1 MRRTWLLITVQIL
14 CLLVR
19 SFAREP
25 TTAVVVVEG
34 LTWQQIEQ
42 GEAGA
47 LYVLARHGAV
57 GLMSVGAGGDAA
69 FRFALTLQTGRRL
82 ALPREATPDAL
93 RKRYAH
99 LRWLTDAL
107 ARAGVRVTV
116 YCRPPQEHL
125 QALLAQPNAPAMPT
139 ARVQIWW
146 LRGEPSTIS
155 QEVEQVIGSLNPE
168 RDRVLVLGLPPS
180 GERVAP
186 VITAGGGLSP
196 GVLTS
201 ATTRTPGL
209 VSDEDIAPTLLEW
222 HGVRPRVG
230 EQTLCILQAQDALA
244 LVQQVARVCQWN
256 MQGLLLI
263 GALQVGG
270 GLLAMF
276 AVLGILHWRST
287 SRRVRLLLS
296 VAIGALLSLPAGTLL
311 APYLPASAFWQY
323 VGAIVLSAVWLSVL
337 AHWGVWDEPF
347 RAYLRA
353 CALSVLVILADGV
366 SGQHGVRFSMY
377 SAYALSGIRFYG
389 IGNEMMGVL
398 VGCALAWGL
407 YARSSIVRTP
417 LWIVVAIVLALPSW
431 GANLGGW
438 LTCATGFG
446 IAWETTRAQGKP
458 LLVRGGL
465 WLMVGLLGAIGVMW
479 LDSLSDMPSH
489 LGTAWLRWRAEG
501 WQAVVNILASKLALA
516 VRVLTSPFALGVLG
530 AIALALWAIRRIGN
544 GWHSEYT
551 AWLACILSAFV
562 FNDSGFV
569 PASAILGVG
578 VGALLTRRLQEV
590 YHGASE

>member
-14 CLLVR
+14 CLLAR
-19 SFAREP
+19 SLAREP

-34 LTWQQIEQ
+34 LTWQQLEQ

-47 LYVLARHGAV
+47 LYVLARHGTV
-57 GLMSVGAGGDAA
+57 GLMSVGAGGDTA

-82 ALPREATPDAL
+82 ALSREATPDAL

-125 QALLAQPNAPAMPT
+125 QALLAQPNAPAMP
-139 ARVQIWW
+139 AAQVQIWW
-146 LRGEPSTIS
+146 LRADPSTIN
-155 QEVEQVIGSLNPE
+155 QGVEQAIGSLNPE
-168 RDRVLVLGLPPS
+168 RDRVLILGLPPS

-209 VSDEDIAPTLLEW
+209 VSDMDIAPTLLEW

-230 EQTLCILQAQDALA
+230 EQTLRILQAQDAFSF
-244 LVQQVARVCQWN
+244 VQQVARVCQWN
-256 MQGLLLI
+256 MRGLLLI

-270 GLLAMF
+270 GLLAVF
-276 AVLGILHWRST
+276 AGLGTIHRRST
-287 SRRVRLLLS
+287 SRRMRLLLS

-311 APYLPASAFWQY
+311 APYLPAGAFWQY
-323 VGAIVLSAVWLSVL
+323 VGAIVLLAVWLSLL

-407 YARSSIVRTP
+407 YARSVIVRAP

-438 LTCATGFG
+438 LTCATGLG
-446 IAWETTRAQGKP
+446 VAWETTRAQGKP

-479 LDSLSDMPSH
+479 LDSLGALPSH
-489 LGTAWLRWRAEG
+489 MGTAWLRWRADG
-501 WQAVVNILASKLALA
+501 RQAVVDTLSSKLALA
-516 VRVLTSPFALGVLG
+516 VHVLTSPFAWEVLG
-530 AIALALWAIRRIGN
+530 AIALALWAMRRLGN

-551 AWLACILSAFV
+551 AWLACLLSAFV

-578 VGALLTRRLQEV
+578 MGALLTRRLQEV